1 MPAMSKQTQF
11 LIFLI
16 ALTKGYKHLKSRLSN
31 PFTINWYPADK
42 IKVLNAK
49 ETELY
54 NRSALTNISFIV
66 LSI

>member
-1 MPAMSKQTQF
+1 MPAVSKQTQF

-31 PFTINWYPADK
+31 PFTINWYPDK
-42 IKVLNAK
+42 VKVLNAK